1 MDALAEKP
9 GFAWQP
15 LTARGV
21 ASFAR
26 ATFGRLWCVQLVF
39 ALIAAATV
47 VWFLAEDWFPT
58 IRTAIREMP
67 SQGEIRS
74 STLSWSGNSPQRL
87 GESRF
92 LSLVVDLNHE
102 GSARSP
108 AHVQVEFGR
117 SDFRMISL
125 LGSLEGHY
133 PKGWIVSFSRQQL
146 EPWFGAWA
154 PAILAIAALAVVGGL
169 MLSWAVLSTVYF
181 LPAWLMSFFANRHLC
196 PGGAWRLSGA
206 ALMPGCLFLTCTL
219 FFYGLSL
226 LDLVHVIVAAALHL
240 LVGWVYL
247 VAGVLALPTHPDVTG
262 IRPNPFAPDE
272 KQETGDVK
280 RET

>member
-1 MDALAEKP
+1 MDEPADKP

-21 ASFAR
+21 AAFAR
-26 ATFGRLWCVQLVF
+26 APFGRLWCVQLAF
-39 ALIAAATV
+39 ALIAGATV
-47 VWFLAEDWFPT
+47 VWFLAEGWFPT
-58 IRTAIREMP
+58 IRTGIREMP
-67 SQGEIRS
+67 SRGEIRS
-74 STLSWSGNSPQRL
+74 GQLSWSGDSPQRL
-87 GESRF
+87 AESRF
-92 LSLVVDLNHE
+92 LSVVVDLNHE

-117 SDFRMISL
+117 SDFKIISL

-133 PKGWIVSFSRQQL
+133 PKGWVVAFSRQEL

-181 LPAWLMSFFANRHLC
+181 LPAWLLGFFANRHLQL
-196 PGGAWRLSGA
+196 GGAWRLSGA

-219 FFYGLSL
+219 VFYGLSL
-226 LDLVHVIVAAALHL
+226 LDLVHVLLATALHL
-240 LVGWVYL
+240 IVGWVYL
-247 VAGVLALPTHPDVTG
+247 VVGLLALPRHPDVAG
-262 IRPNPFAPDE
+262 IRPNPFAPGV

-280 RET
+280 SET